1 MNERL
6 IQQIRSSMEAKSTE
20 ELLKIWEENNRE
32 EYSDEAFEAIKQL
45 LTERGITLPPQKP
58 FQKRLA
64 KSGIEQMNRPK
75 KVSLALKLLYLSLGI
90 GFLQIII
97 NIGYS
102 LQLAE
107 SSPIAQRISPIIFV
121 LLVNVG
127 ALGILWFL
135 IYMIGKGR
143 NWARIVYI
151 ANYTTEVMI
160 YLIILPPLLAI
171 NIIFGIFYI
180 TQTILQVIAMV
191 LLFQKPSSEW
201 FRHKRADTLKSLGK
215 EKVEKVEV
223 KQAGVV
229 PCEIGILFDIDEL
242 GGGFYGLKAYKIFF
256 SNLDHKQLANCTI
269 FDGDTSETLAGH
281 ARIYCICV
289 HSDNP
294 AKIDYI
300 KKVFSQ
306 STDKGLL
313 PLNRRFIEGNV
324 TDRHPLARAGEIDSS
339 GNLIVR
345 KGGLLWVVAENMGL
359 PKIEY

>member
-75 KVSLALKLLYLSLGI
+75 KVSLALKLLYLSLGFYI
-90 GFLQIII
+90 LQFII
-97 NIGYS
+97 NIGY
-102 LQLAE
+102 LLE
-107 SSPIAQRISPIIFV
+107 RGELYPITQETSTITDV
-121 LLVNVG
+121 LLSTIYTVG
-127 ALGILWFL
+127 VRWFL

-215 EKVEKVEV
+215 EKR
-223 KQAGVV
+223 
-229 PCEIGILFDIDEL
+229 
-242 GGGFYGLKAYKIFF
+242 LKK
-256 SNLDHKQLANCTI
+256 
-269 FDGDTSETLAGH
+269 
-281 ARIYCICV
+281 
-289 HSDNP
+289 
-294 AKIDYI
+294 
-300 KKVFSQ
+300 
-306 STDKGLL
+306 
-313 PLNRRFIEGNV
+313 
-324 TDRHPLARAGEIDSS
+324 
-339 GNLIVR
+339 
-345 KGGLLWVVAENMGL
+345 
-359 PKIEY
+359 